1 MSIKWD
7 TLKTADDIQAEK
19 DEQAA
24 QAVRSKRDK
33 LIAETDYFM
42 LSDAPEPPQ
51 GLSEYRQALRDITE
65 QSGFPHDVVWPDN
78 PLKTQEG

>member
-7 TLKTADDIQAEK
+7 TLKTAEQLQAEK

-24 QAVRSKRDK
+24 QAARNKRDK

-42 LSDAPEPPQ
+42 LKDAPEPPQ
-51 GLSEYRQALRDITE
+51 GLTEYRQALRDITK
-65 QSGFPHDVVWPDN
+65 QVRFPYDIEWPED
-78 PLKTQEG
+78 PLP